1 MGDHLTVLADKEE
14 KEQASRAATQAPLI
28 SEVPSSQD
36 EAQMQEIIS
45 RPQVKDALSDPVIQQ
60 LIVALKEDSNTAQRY
75 VYWVTTGSMITI
87 LDLWLFV

>member
-14 KEQASRAATQAPLI
+14 KEQASKASTQAPFI